1 MRRVASW
8 VVRTGRWTGSG
19 LMALGVILA
28 GCARRNPAIT
38 TTALCA
44 PPVPGPASWRDVP
57 VPNTPLRIRLPLSYV
72 LKGTVWESDGASI
85 SIGSHPHQP
94 PEHEDPGQGMAHAP
108 ECSVQLAQRTVW
120 LKRWIAI
127 TTSGTPNYL
136 IVATWED
143 GADTD
148 VEITA
153 VARDTY
159 EQREQVKVIYSL
171 HP

>member
-1 MRRVASW
+1 MKRAPSWVRMRRWA
-8 VVRTGRWTGSG
+8 GGS
-19 LMALGVILA
+19 LLALSAMLA
-28 GCARRNPAIT
+28 GCARRSPAIT

-44 PPVPGPASWRDVP
+44 PPVPGPSSWHDVP
-57 VPNTPLRIRLPLSYV
+57 VPATALKIRLPSSYV
-72 LKGTVWESDGASI
+72 AKGATWESNGASI
-85 SIGSHPHQP
+85 SMGSHPHQP
-94 PEHEDPGQGMAHAP
+94 PEHEDPGQGMAHPP

-120 LKRWIAI
+120 LKRWIAL

-136 IVATWED
+136 MVAAWEETP
-143 GADTD
+143 GTD

-153 VARDTY
+153 LARDTF